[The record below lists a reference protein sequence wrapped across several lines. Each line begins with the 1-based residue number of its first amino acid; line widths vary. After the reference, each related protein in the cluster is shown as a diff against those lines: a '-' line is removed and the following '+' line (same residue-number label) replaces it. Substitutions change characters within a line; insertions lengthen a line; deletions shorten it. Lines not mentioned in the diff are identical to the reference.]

1 MICVCLCREGGGA
14 PTTHFTKTVTSHSV
28 QRIHHTLSSLCV
40 LQIEEYMDQLP
51 NHKVPR
57 VGTPGERYRDLQLI
71 RQLPK
76 QDLSDRYCK
85 ALEDPSETK
94 EFRIFRELRDQVAM
108 DIGAVKEAPTDTVR
122 GMGVAAGVGVD
133 EGPDICGCWDG
144 WMRVWVWMGE
154 DFDVWWVKVF
164 CGLGCGRALV

>member
-1 MICVCLCREGGGA
+1 MVCGVTYTHHTFTPLIKHPVQGTHQA
-14 PTTHFTKTVTSHSV
+14 LPSKTTHSRISH
-28 QRIHHTLSSLCV
+28 RTFFLITPLL
-40 LQIEEYMDQLP
+40 LPQIEEYMDQLP

-85 ALEDPSETK
+85 ALEDPSEIK

-122 GMGVAAGVGVD
+122 GWMWVWALWWVGEGFGVG
-133 EGPDICGCWDG
+133 G
-144 WMRVWVWMGE
+144 
-154 DFDVWWVKVF
+154 
-164 CGLGCGRALV
+164 